1 LDDLPFELHGLIICR
16 DAIADNAFS
25 DQGAEGGWQRSDDFK
40 PAFASAVY
48 ELLFGVPDKVA
59 LSKRKDHVE

>member
-16 DAIADNAFS
+16 DAIADNTIS

-40 PAFASAVY
+40 PAFAAR
-48 ELLFGVPDKVA
+48 VPDKVA